1 MTRLITSLA
10 TKLLSTLA
18 EVKASRLMFL
28 CENKAV
34 EKLLLSA
41 VSFET
46 RFQFWRIAM
55 QLHHCQRHVKI
66 TKFVASVQEGFRDS

>member
-1 MTRLITSLA
+1 
-10 TKLLSTLA
+10 
-18 EVKASRLMFL
+18 MFL

-34 EKLLLSA
+34 NLLLSA
-41 VSFET
+41 ASFET

-55 QLHHCQRHVKI
+55 QLHHQRHVKI

>member
-1 MTRLITSLA
+1 MTCLITTLA

-34 EKLLLSA
+34 ELLLSA
-41 VSFET
+41 AS
-46 RFQFWRIAM
+46 FQFWRIAM
-55 QLHHCQRHVKI
+55 QLHHQRHVKI

>member
-1 MTRLITSLA
+1 
-10 TKLLSTLA
+10 
-18 EVKASRLMFL
+18 MFL

-34 EKLLLSA
+34 EKLLLTT
-41 VSFET
+41 VRFET

>member
-1 MTRLITSLA
+1 
-10 TKLLSTLA
+10 
-18 EVKASRLMFL
+18 MFL
-28 CENKAV
+28 CENKVV
-34 EKLLLSA
+34 ELLFSA

-55 QLHHCQRHVKI
+55 QVHLYQRHVKI

>member
-1 MTRLITSLA
+1 VTCLITILA

-18 EVKASRLMFL
+18 KVKASRLMFL
-28 CENKAV
+28 CENKV
-34 EKLLLSA
+34 LELLLSA
-41 VSFET
+41 ASFET

-55 QLHHCQRHVKI
+55 QLNYQRHVKI

>member
-1 MTRLITSLA
+1 MTCLITTLA

-34 EKLLLSA
+34 DLLLSA
-41 VSFET
+41 ASFET
-46 RFQFWRIAM
+46 RFQFGRIAM
-55 QLHHCQRHVKI
+55 QLHHQRHVKI